1 MIRFFLIFLLFS
13 FCALAQD
20 TIYYRNGEIKLV
32 KIMEVHS
39 KEIKYIRADNLT
51 GPAYY
56 SNKDE
61 INSVRYANGHIDI
74 FNAIIQKANTD
85 AQTNATVTTKPEPE
99 DPRIIVGHNKRLSFQ
114 SRNLGERQ
122 LLIVITNFKDK
133 KVGKIMREDYYLM
146 RKYKRAQFTFAFTGL
161 GLGLGSII
169 GANVIASNSG
179 NWYNSYYP
187 FFGIIIGGVF
197 TVTGQ
202 IIAAVFKHERFES
215 RRMIVENYNKHLQ

>member
-1 MIRFFLIFLLFS
+1 MNRFFLFFLLCS
-13 FCALAQD
+13 FAAMAQD
-20 TIYYRNGEIKLV
+20 TIYYRNGEVKLV

-39 KEIKYIRADNLT
+39 SEIKYIRADNLT

-56 SNKDE
+56 SNKNE
-61 INSVRYANGHIDI
+61 INSIRYSNGHIDI
-74 FNAIIQKANTD
+74 FNAILQQANTE
-85 AQTNATVTTKPEPE
+85 ATVTPIVKAEPE
-99 DPRIIVGHNKRLSFQ
+99 DPRIIIGPTKRLSFM

-122 LLIVITNFKDK
+122 LLVVITNFKDK

-146 RKYKRAQFTFAFTGL
+146 RRHKRAQFTFAFTGL
-161 GLGLGSII
+161 GLGLGSIT

-187 FFGIIIGGVF
+187 LFGFIIGGVF

-215 RRMIVENYNKHLQ
+215 RRMIVDTYNKHLQ